1 MPKRR
6 ETLKEGLE
14 REANKKGL
22 TGKERTRY
30 IGGALTNMAKR
41 GKIEVTRKAP
51 PRKPREKLVLT
62 VKKNTA
68 VSNARGYPVYSL
80 YRANGQQ
87 YNNSTF
93 RKRSSAYAAANDE
106 MHAHNQGFVQ
116 KRIKSK

>member
-1 MPKRR
+1 MAKRK

-51 PRKPREKLVLT
+51 PRKPREKLSLT

-68 VSNARGYPVYSL
+68 ASNARGYPVYSL

-87 YNNSTF
+87 FNSSTF
-93 RKRSSAYAAANDE
+93 RKRSSALAAANDE
-106 MHAHNQGFVQ
+106 MHAHNQGLVQ